1 MHRALIDESRKIGT
15 FGHGFTYSG
24 HPVAAAVAL
33 KAIEIYERDR
43 MPEVVAGKAPRFL
56 ARLRALGEH
65 PLVGEARGLGL
76 VGAVELVAD
85 KVGKRPFDPK
95 AGVAVRAVRMA
106 EEEGLIVRF
115 LGGDVVSVCPPMI
128 ITPAEIDELFDRLSR
143 ALDRTL
149 DWAKREHL
157 LGS

>member
-1 MHRALIDESRKIGT
+1 MLFRS
-15 FGHGFTYSG
+15 
-24 HPVAAAVAL
+24 
-33 KAIEIYERDR
+33 
-43 MPEVVAGKAPRFL
+43 
-56 ARLRALGEH
+56 
-65 PLVGEARGLGL
+65 
-76 VGAVELVAD
+76 
-85 KVGKRPFDPK
+85 
-95 AGVAVRAVRMA
+95 RMA